1 MSKVYENA
9 RASVRMHRA
18 LFEKARWPSE
28 GHPIPS
34 TLDILSGAEMV
45 GGDVYADAKA
55 VLGPLVAEESP
66 HKLPPKVAL
75 GIQGVLATPTTGAI
89 RFLMDE
95 LNTVLNMMDD
105 GAGKRPVLSET
116 ARVLEDLGD
125 RCACWLAAIG
135 SADANRRCAMLCVM
149 YFGSR
154 PHSGY
159 VDVVTWGLARS
170 AIDYLATAAQ
180 LDRFDEEDVNTGV
193 YLPESRHVQIEQS
206 SPLIRGFGHV
216 LGLVQGVL
224 DEPPAPPEPSLDDL
238 AELNGLV
245 SEDRAGINPLPT
257 PKAKAPEDGKTYS
270 DSAEV
275 LPELPGLVVVGDVS
289 HVKKPGRM
297 DSDPVKE
304 AAAIVGV
311 RLPLAVPPAD
321 LSVTRSELMAEFPH
335 LGRITDRLLR
345 PLAGQESIRLPHVL
359 LWGPP
364 GGGKTRYARRLAE
377 VLGLSP
383 GVIPMGGVADAMT
396 LAGTARGWSTGGFSI
411 VVREMIRAKTAN
423 VAIVLD
429 EIEKIGTSKHNGSSA
444 DVLVNLLGIETA
456 ARFRDS
462 YLQADVDAS
471 RVTWIL
477 TANDIDTIPRAL
489 VDRCLVLRVGEPGP
503 EHLRQLAP
511 SILNDA
517 RADRGLDPA
526 WVPPIDAIEW
536 AALEEHW
543 PGGSLRALRR
553 LIEAVLDAREAA
565 PLQ

>member
-1 MSKVYENA
+1 MSKVFENT
-9 RASVRMHRA
+9 RASVRQHRH
-18 LFEKARWPSE
+18 LFEKARWPSDE
-28 GHPIPS
+28 HPIPS

-45 GGDVYADAKA
+45 GGDVYADARA
-55 VLGPLVAEESP
+55 VLGPLADEASP

-75 GIQGVLATPTTGAI
+75 GVQGVLATPTAGAI

-95 LNTVLNMMDD
+95 CHAVLDIPYDD
-105 GAGKRPVLSET
+105 TGKRPVLSET
-116 ARVLEDLGD
+116 ARVLEDLSD

-135 SADANRRCAMLCVM
+135 SADANRRCAMLCVQ
-149 YFGSR
+149 YFVNR

-170 AIDYLATAAQ
+170 AIDYLATAGQ
-180 LDRFDEEDVNTGV
+180 LDAFDEDDVDTGV
-193 YLPESRHVQIEQS
+193 YLPESRHVQIESS
-206 SPLIRGFGHV
+206 SPIIRGFTHV
-216 LGLVQGVL
+216 LSLVQGVL
-224 DEPPAPPEPSLDDL
+224 DEPPAPPEPPVDDL
-238 AELNGLV
+238 AELDRLV
-245 SEDRAGINPLPT
+245 REDRAGINPLPQ
-257 PKAKAPEDGKTYS
+257 PKAEAREDGKTYS
-270 DSAEV
+270 DPVED

-304 AAAIVGV
+304 AQAIVGV

-335 LGRITDRLLR
+335 LGRVTDRLLR

-377 VLGLSP
+377 VLGLNP

-444 DVLVNLLGIETA
+444 DVLVNLMGVETS
-456 ARFRDS
+456 ARYRDS

-477 TANDIDTIPRAL
+477 TANELDSIPRAL
-489 VDRCLVLRVGEPGP
+489 LDRCLVLRVDEPGP

-553 LIEAVLDAREAA
+553 LIDAVLDARDAA